1 MMSAILNVMAGWRGS
16 GPSGSGRPGPDG
28 HHDDLDENE
37 LEKISVEIPDDARD
51 LSTDLER
58 WLAEEAVDEAMR
70 EPAPG
75 PAPDSRPRR
84 PGGHPPT
91 GPPLGPSAPR
101 SADAHWSGRRAARKR
116 RLAITAGVVVVS
128 MAVVAI
134 SGAVGA
140 WIVGPQASS
149 PPPAPLASNGLEPG
163 QLGGLLPPDAVLQNG
178 EASVTAQS
186 VRPAVIALVAEG
198 CVDCEELL
206 TNVAQQAESFG
217 VPLVAVGSPGQAEQ
231 LDALADTVGTSRLIT
246 LTDPANRLRQVYGL
260 TESTLL
266 LVRADGAVVDVLGD
280 PLANVRLESTLID
293 LVPGVG
299 TET

>member
-1 MMSAILNVMAGWRGS
+1 MMRAILGGMAGWRGS
-16 GPSGSGRPGPDG
+16 EPSGSGRPGPDG
-28 HHDDLDENE
+28 HHDDLDQNE
-37 LEKISVEIPDDARD
+37 LAKISVEIPDDARD
-51 LSTDLER
+51 LGTDLER

-75 PAPDSRPRR
+75 R
-84 PGGHPPT
+84 GGNPT
-91 GPPLGPSAPR
+91 NGPPLGPNVMP
-101 SADAHWSGRRAARKR
+101 SADASWADRRAARKR
-116 RLAITAGVVVVS
+116 RLAITAGVVVVA

-140 WIVGPQASS
+140 WIVGPQAAS
-149 PPPAPLASNGLEPG
+149 PPPAPLASNGPEPG
-163 QLGGLLPPDAVLQNG
+163 QIGGLLPPDAVLQNG

-198 CVDCEELL
+198 CLDCEDLL
-206 TNVAQQAESFG
+206 SNVAQQAESFG
-217 VPLVAVGSPGQAEQ
+217 VPLVAVGSAAQSQQ

-246 LTDPANRLRQVYGL
+246 LTDPADRLRQVYGL

-266 LVRADGAVVDVLGD
+266 MVRADGTVVDVLAD
-280 PLANVRLESTLID
+280 PITGVRLEGTLID

-299 TET
+299 NTT

>member
-1 MMSAILNVMAGWRGS
+1 MMSVILDGMAGWRGS
-16 GPSGSGRPGPDG
+16 GPRGPRRPDPEG
-28 HHDDLDENE
+28 HHDDLDQSE
-37 LEKISVEIPDDARD
+37 LEKISVEIPDDPRD

-75 PAPDSRPRR
+75 R
-84 PGGHPPT
+84 GGHPPS
-91 GPPLGPSAPR
+91 GPPLGPRAPR
-101 SADAHWSGRRAARKR
+101 SSDASWAGRRAARKR

-140 WIVGPQASS
+140 WIVGPQASA
-149 PPPAPLASNGLEPG
+149 PPPAPLASNGPEPG
-163 QLGGLLPPDAVLQNG
+163 QIGGLLPPDAVLQNG

-198 CVDCEELL
+198 CIDCEDLL
-206 TNVAQQAESFG
+206 NNVAQQAESFG
-217 VPLVAVGSPGQAEQ
+217 VPLVAVGSATQSDQ
-231 LDALADTVGTSRLIT
+231 LDALAETVGASRLIT
-246 LTDPANRLRQVYGL
+246 LTDPADRLRQVYGL

-266 LVRADGAVVDVLGD
+266 MVRADGAVVDVLGD
-280 PLANVRLESTLID
+280 PIADIRLESTLID

-299 TET
+299 TDT